1 MLLARLRSPLLAA
14 LLMLTLV
21 GRGAGAEPARAQQQP
36 QGQQPSPGATVGSLF
51 AAGSTWN
58 FDGTITA
65 GAGPWASVTVTN
77 TNCSTPYRPGTAQA
91 GAIIFTAQLTATQTQ
106 TSQTIYQGDLLPF
119 TGSNATGHVRIVT
132 PAGADPASQVDASLW
147 GLEMFA
153 LNNTFSVCLTGSG
166 PATLTAQIAADS
178 QQVVGMGYD
187 VFGVVTT
194 SGPDG
199 STLVALAATKIG
211 TADGYTQ
218 WVFFFNGTTYL
229 GTDTAV
235 PSPQLSLAGSPAPG
249 QVEVKYVA
257 YGPDDPLCCPTL
269 PPVTITYT
277 WDGTKLTSSGTPPG
291 H

>member
-1 MLLARLRSPLLAA
+1 MPRRLAAILLPLLLLAA
-14 LLMLTLV
+14 APALAQQGGAPQPQPGALV
-21 GRGAGAEPARAQQQP
+21 GSQRVTGP
-36 QGQQPSPGATVGSLF
+36 TF
-51 AAGSTWN
+51 D
-58 FDGTITA
+58 FDGDIAADNFPFTL
-65 GAGPWASVTVTN
+65 VTVTN
-77 TNCSTPYRPGTAQA
+77 TNCTTPYRPGTAQA

-166 PATLTAQIAADS
+166 PATLTAQIAADA
-178 QQVVGMGYD
+178 QQVAGMGYD

-199 STLVALAATKIG
+199 STLIALAATKIG

-277 WDGTKLTSSGTPPG
+277 WDGTTLTSSGTPPG